1 MTRIDR
7 AIVAGLLLVIVVA
20 AAAIGGQSTLR
31 APVASAAAVP
41 SVGATEPATYIEGVL
56 GRPVAVNPLAAASQA
71 DRDLVALVFEGLVTL
86 DRGGTAQPALARA
99 WSSSPDGAT
108 WTFTLKPDARWHD
121 GQPVTADD
129 VVFTITALQD
139 PAYHGPGAG
148 SWTGITASAVD
159 PLTVKLE
166 LTAPIAGVLQL
177 ATQPIAPAHLLADV
191 SPAAMADDPF
201 GRQPV
206 GSGPYALVELDS
218 DHALLEPAGTVA
230 APADD
235 PGPSGN
241 ASLDP
246 LATSRPTPRAP
257 GGTPGVERIEL
268 RFFDDAE
275 SLASEFRAGQI
286 DAASGL
292 DPATLATVRDLPGA
306 RVVRDPTTTVVA
318 VALNLRASHP
328 ELSDS
333 RTRSALLAAIDRA
346 ALAAG
351 PYEGMAERADGL
363 IPPSSWAFDAGAA
376 PPVGS
381 DLKAA
386 GDLLSAAGWKRQK
399 DGWHAGAAAKPQ
411 TIQLLVPDHGTNPIA
426 FAVGQQVAADWRSLG
441 FAVDL
446 LETDPATLAAEHLR
460 SGDFTAAIVSIAVG
474 HDPDLYPLLASSQTR
489 TGGANVFGLQDPVLD
504 GLLEA
509 ARKPVA
515 IDARRVALAAV
526 QKRLAEEDYVLPL
539 VWPESVTAVDSRL
552 VGTANRT
559 VSDGSERFWDVLDWR
574 LADDR

>member
-1 MTRIDR
+1 MNRIDR

-20 AAAIGGQSTLR
+20 AAAIGGQSPLP
-31 APVASAAAVP
+31 PVASATP

-86 DRGGTAQPALARA
+86 DRSGAARPALART

-108 WTFTLKPDARWHD
+108 WTFTLRPDARWHD

-159 PLTVKLE
+159 PATVKLE
-166 LTAPIAGVLQL
+166 LSAPIAGLLQL
-177 ATQPIAPAHLLADV
+177 ATQPIAPAHLLADIP
-191 SPAAMADDPF
+191 PAAMADDAF

-218 DHALLEPAGTVA
+218 DHALLEPAGMVA
-230 APADD
+230 APADG
-235 PGPSGN
+235 PAPSGA

-246 LATSRPTPRAP
+246 LATTRPTPRA
-257 GGTPGVERIEL
+257 GGGAPSVGRIEL
-268 RFFDDAE
+268 RFFDDTE
-275 SLASEFRAGQI
+275 TLASEFRAGQV

-292 DPATLATVRDLPGA
+292 APGTLGEVAALPGA
-306 RVVRDPTTTVVA
+306 RVVRDPMTTLVA
-318 VALNLRASHP
+318 VALNLRPSHP

-333 RTRSALLAAIDRA
+333 RTRGALLAAIDRD
-346 ALAAG
+346 ALAAA
-351 PYEGMAERADGL
+351 PYDGMAERADGL
-363 IPPSSWAFDAGAA
+363 IPPSSWAFDPTAA
-376 PPVGS
+376 PPVGK
-381 DLKAA
+381 DTKAA
-386 GDLLSAAGWKRQK
+386 SALLTSAGWKRQK

-411 TIQLLVPDHGTNPIA
+411 TLQLLVPDHTTNPIA
-426 FAVGQQVAADWRSLG
+426 FAVGQQVAADWRTLG
-441 FAVDL
+441 FGVDL
-446 LETDPATLAAEHLR
+446 LETDPTTLAAEHLG

-489 TGGANVFGLQDPVLD
+489 TGGANVFGLQDPILD

-515 IDARRVALAAV
+515 TDARRTALAAV
-526 QKRLAEEDYVLPL
+526 QKRLAEQDYILPL

-552 VGTANRT
+552 TGTADRT

>member
-1 MTRIDR
+1 
-7 AIVAGLLLVIVVA
+7 VIVVA
-20 AAAIGGQSTLR
+20 AAAIGGQSTLP
-31 APVASAAAVP
+31 PVASAPPA
-41 SVGATEPATYIEGVL
+41 VGAAEPATYIEGVL

-71 DRDLVALVFEGLVTL
+71 DRDLVALVFEGLVSL
-86 DRGGTAQPALARA
+86 DRAGTPRPALART
-99 WSSSPDGAT
+99 WSSSPDGGT
-108 WTFTLKPDARWHD
+108 WTFALRPDARWHD

-139 PAYHGPGAG
+139 PTYHGPGAG

-159 PLTVKLE
+159 PVTVKLE
-166 LTAPIAGVLQL
+166 LSAPIAGMLQL
-177 ATQPIAPAHLLADV
+177 ATQPIAPAHLLADI
-191 SPAAMADDPF
+191 SPAAMADAPF

-218 DHALLEPAGTVA
+218 DHALLEPADSVA
-230 APADD
+230 APADG
-235 PGPSGN
+235 PMPSG
-241 ASLDP
+241 AESLDP
-246 LATSRPTPRAP
+246 LATTRPTPRA
-257 GGTPGVERIEL
+257 GRGTPGVERIEL
-268 RFFDDAE
+268 RFFDDTE
-275 SLASEFRAGQI
+275 TLASEFRAGQI

-292 DPATLATVRDLPGA
+292 EPATVAAVGSLPGA

-318 VALNLRASHP
+318 VALNLRPSHP

-333 RTRSALLAAIDRA
+333 RTR
-346 ALAAG
+346 AAG

-363 IPPSSWAFDAGAA
+363 IPPSSWAFDPTVARPIAK
-376 PPVGS
+376 
-381 DLKAA
+381 DIKAA
-386 GDLLSAAGWKRQK
+386 SGLLTSAGWKRQK
-399 DGWHAGAAAKPQ
+399 DGWHAGAASKPQ
-411 TIQLLVPDHGTNPIA
+411 ILQLLVPDHAANPIA

-441 FAVDL
+441 FGVDL

-474 HDPDLYPLLASSQTR
+474 QDPDLYPLLASSQTR
-489 TGGANVFGLQDPVLD
+489 TGGANVFGLQDPILD

-515 IDARRVALAAV
+515 TDARRAALSAV
-526 QKRLAEEDYVLPL
+526 QKRLAEQDYVLPL

-552 VGTANRT
+552 TGTADRT